1 MSCYFRH
8 MDEIFS
14 ELNIEITKENKKDI
28 DRAIHKIVGVEYKN
42 CPDAWKRVKEIVR
55 GSDENEKKKLI
66 SSIEKELK
74 KV

>member
-1 MSCYFRH
+1 

-14 ELNIEITKENKKDI
+14 ELSIEITKENKKDI

-42 CPDAWKRVKEIVR
+42 CPDAWKMVKEIIR
-55 GSDENEKKKLI
+55 GSEENEKKKFI
-66 SSIEKELK
+66 SYIEKELK